1 MRRVLPDVRDSS
13 PVRDRD
19 QQGFTLLEVLIAM
32 TILSVL
38 VAGVLAISVE
48 TARFTAF
55 ADDDFIVQN
64 EATGSV
70 KKMGDIL
77 HKTGWADVG
86 GFVFPQVWNNGDELD
101 FVLNGDLDGNG
112 YAFNQ
117 ATGELEWAP
126 VIYTA
131 RRDALTGTLGVYVG
145 PFLLWV
151 LGSNISN
158 VDFLTSVEDNTLQ
171 FKEVR
176 VTVQADRVSPDGT
189 PVSYSTTSSIHMRN

>member
-1 MRRVLPDVRDSS
+1 MKTLQTS
-13 PVRDRD
+13 PWTPR
-19 QQGFTLLEVLIAM
+19 QGLTLLEVIISMTVLTVLI
-32 TILSVL
+32 
-38 VAGVLAISVE
+38 AGVLSISVE

-55 ADDDFIVQN
+55 ADDDYIVQN
-64 EATGSV
+64 EAMRSV
-70 KKMGDIL
+70 TKMSDIL

-86 GFVFPQVWNNGDELD
+86 GITFPIVWNNGDELD
-101 FVLNGDLDGNG
+101 FVLNGDIDGNG

-131 RRDALTGTLGVYVG
+131 RRDGITGTLGIYVG

-158 VDFLTSVEDNTLQ
+158 VDFLTNVEDSSIQ
-171 FKEVR
+171 FKEIR
-176 VTVQADRVSPDGT
+176 VTVQADRVSPDGV
-189 PVSYSTTSSIHMRN
+189 PVTYSTTSSIHMRN